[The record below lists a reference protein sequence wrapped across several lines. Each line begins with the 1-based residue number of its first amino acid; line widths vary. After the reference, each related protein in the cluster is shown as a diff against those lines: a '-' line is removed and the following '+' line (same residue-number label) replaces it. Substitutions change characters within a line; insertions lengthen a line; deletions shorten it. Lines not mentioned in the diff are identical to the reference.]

1 MAAEPHSSQVR
12 RIVHRVWWPIAA
24 AIVALAA
31 MAAAGN
37 QSLLAPGRGDTP
49 LWSAFQAP
57 ALLAALGGTIIVLLI
72 GILTVRRRGRDGRHG
87 FEPATGAAV
96 QAPIMPVGD
105 VGWQAD
111 PMLRLTNVDDDL
123 LRALD
128 LSVDA
133 AVGRRWDE
141 LPPATFAAR
150 TKQALILAS
159 AGGRPLRDVDMG
171 WWTAD
176 GGTRHIRLAA
186 VPVRGPDGTPTGY
199 AGTASDVTAFVEAE
213 ERLHFLSAHDPL
225 TGCSNRT
232 SLIEKLK
239 AALARTAPSA
249 PCVVVAIDIDRLS
262 GINETYGTAV
272 GDEVI
277 RRSAERLRAC
287 LGEEDVLARP
297 SGGGFVVVHQ
307 GAGAAR
313 EDLGLACAVAL
324 ERPLDLAEGRLGIS
338 ASYGYYTTV
347 DGKDSPETCL
357 RRAQL
362 ALRHA
367 RHTAIKGRAFDGT
380 IEAGAV
386 QARRLEEEL
395 KRAIE
400 AETLSLAY
408 QPLLCLHAK
417 RITAVETLVRW
428 RHPSLGTVS
437 PGTFIPLAE
446 RTGLIHDLG
455 RFVFAQAVANLDRW
469 GDLHIAVNLS
479 PVQLRHPD
487 FLDDLER
494 LVIETACDPKR
505 IELEITE
512 SALMDDSSATL
523 DILTKLR
530 RMGFRLALDDFGTGY
545 AGLGYLQV
553 FPFDKIKIDQSFIKR
568 LDSSNHAL
576 AIVRTII
583 RLGHELGLVV
593 CAEGIERE
601 DQLQALI
608 GAGCDIIQGFHVS
621 MPLAANRIDSLVA
634 KQASLCSRSLRPQA
648 QAPLPASA

>member
-1 MAAEPHSSQVR
+1 MAAELHSSKVRQFVR
-12 RIVHRVWWPIAA
+12 RVWRPATA
-24 AIVALAA
+24 AIVALGTSALA
-31 MAAAGN
+31 WVMGG
-37 QSLLAPGRGDTP
+37 QSLPAPLLA
-49 LWSAFQAP
+49 WFQAP
-57 ALLAALGGTIIVLLI
+57 ALPVTLGGGAIIVALAAGVLM
-72 GILTVRRRGRDGRHG
+72 VRRGDRRRV
-87 FEPATGAAV
+87 ERATAAAAR
-96 QAPIMPVGD
+96 APIMPVGD
-105 VGWQAD
+105 VGWEAD
-111 PMLRLTNVDDDL
+111 PMLRLTLIDDDL
-123 LRALD
+123 LQILG
-128 LSVDA
+128 LPIDA
-133 AVGRRWDE
+133 VLGRRWDE
-141 LPPATFAAR
+141 LPQATFAAGL
-150 TKQALILAS
+150 KQALILAS

-171 WWTAD
+171 WQAAD
-176 GGTRHIRLAA
+176 GGKQHIRLAA

-199 AGTASDVTAFVEAE
+199 VGTASDVTAFVESE
-213 ERLHFLSAHDPL
+213 KRLRFLSAHDAL
-225 TGCSNRT
+225 TGCSNRAA
-232 SLIEKLK
+232 LIEKLK
-239 AALARTAPSA
+239 AALARTTPSA
-249 PCVVVAIDIDRLS
+249 PCTVIDIDIDRLS
-262 GINETYGTAV
+262 GINETYGSAV

-287 LGEEDVLARP
+287 LPEGGVLARP
-297 SGGGFVVVHQ
+297 SGDRFVVLLQ
-307 GAGAAR
+307 GVDAAGK
-313 EDLGLACAVAL
+313 DLGAVCAAAL

-338 ASYGYYTTV
+338 VSYGRYITV
-347 DGKDSPETCL
+347 DSKDVPETCL

-367 RHTAIKGRAFDGT
+367 RKAAVKGRTFDDT
-380 IEAGAV
+380 MEAGTV

-417 RITAVETLVRW
+417 RITAVEALVRW

-455 RFVFAQAVANLDRW
+455 RFVFAQATANLDRW
-469 GDLHIAVNLS
+469 GDLRIAVNLS
-479 PVQLRHPD
+479 PVQIRHPG

-494 LVIETACDPKR
+494 LVVETGCDPTR

-568 LDSSNHAL
+568 LDNSSHAL
-576 AIVRTII
+576 AIVRTIV

-608 GAGCDIIQGFHVS
+608 EAGCDLIQGFHVS

-634 KQASLCSRSLRPQA
+634 KQASLRSSGPRPATQA
-648 QAPLPASA
+648 SVPATA